1 MSVAPLTAAPALAAA
16 PTRIATPGERRAA
29 AALALGGETSALRHL
44 PEADQ
49 VGAVA
54 SQFEAVLLRQF
65 LQESVGKLMGGD
77 QGGPA
82 GNVYGYL
89 LTDTLAAQI
98 AEGGGLGLGRVL
110 EHQLAPRAP
119 GAVTP
124 AQLHHAS

>member
-29 AALALGGETSALRHL
+29 AALALDGETSALRHL

-110 EHQLAPRAP
+110 AHQLAPRAP